1 MRSDEVRWD
10 LTFDGFYGRKEIM
23 RYQRFKC
30 KQCGSLD
37 MTPIN
42 KRAEGIQSVCE
53 LVCEGCKRTTETVVY
68 YVTDGLYA
76 GRPVEA

>member
-1 MRSDEVRWD
+1 M
-10 LTFDGFYGRKEIM
+10 TFGGFYGRKEIM

-42 KRAEGIQSVCE
+42 KRAVGSGLGCRSVCE
-53 LVCEGCKRTTETVVY
+53 LVCEGCKRTTETVAY
-68 YVTDGLYA
+68 YVPNGLYVE
-76 GRPVEA
+76 GPVKA